1 MFNLIIVLMK
11 KLLLIAAIA
20 ATALTANAQPGGGG
34 GGGTTSQ
41 TSPDGATYTLSD
53 GSTVTKSGETISST
67 TAEYNAV
74 QVTNGTLTLDNCTI
88 TKTGDTSTSGD
99 ETSFYGVNASTYC
112 AGSNAKL
119 IINGGTITSTADG
132 ANAIFCYN
140 GGTITATGVTV
151 VNNSKRSRGLHAT
164 GSSSSKI
171 YAYDCDITTTQETSS
186 VIATDRGGGYVY
198 VDGGSYVANGRK
210 CAIVYSTGDMT
221 VKNATGASNN
231 SDEGEIADIEGD
243 NSITIDNC
251 TFSCA
256 GSSRGVMLYQSGSG
270 DADGYNPVMNLSNS
284 TLTLTNS
291 SAAFCEVST
300 AVNATLNIDN
310 CTLTVPSGQLAYINT
325 NSNWNN
331 SNTKYLA
338 LNLSN
343 GTYTGSV
350 DGDNTATTKVN
361 VATNTVWEGSID
373 NASNISSGDTVVVSG
388 TWIMDK
394 ASTPCQLIINSGGTV
409 YTNGYDLDYCN
420 LTNNGTLDTTST
432 GVTSVNLAT
441 FQQKQA
447 SKAYN
452 LRGQRVNSDYR
463 GVIVTKDKKRVNR

>member
-1 MFNLIIVLMK
+1 MRKIA
-11 KLLLIAAIA
+11 LLISFFTCTMGAI
-20 ATALTANAQPGGGG
+20 AQPGGGSSS
-34 GGGTTSQ
+34 SQ
-41 TSPDGATYTLSD
+41 TTPSGATYTLSD
-53 GSTVTKSGETISST
+53 GSTVTKSGETLTNSSSD
-67 TAEYNAV
+67 YNVV
-74 QVTNGTLTLDNCTI
+74 QVTSGTLNLNNCTI
-88 TKTGDTSTSGD
+88 TKTGDTSSSGD
-99 ETSFYGVNASTYC
+99 ESSFYGINAATYC
-112 AGSNAKL
+112 AGSGASLN
-119 IINGGTITSTADG
+119 ITGGTITTTADG

-140 GGTITATGVTV
+140 GGTIVANGVTV
-151 VNNSKRSRGLHAT
+151 VNNSKRSRGIHAT

-171 YAYDCDITTTQETSS
+171 YAYNCDITTTQETSS

-221 VKNATGASNN
+221 VKNATGSSNN
-231 SDEGEIADIEGD
+231 SEEGEIADIEGD
-243 NSITIDNC
+243 NSITIDSC

-270 DADGYNPVMNLSNS
+270 DASGYNPVMNLSNS

-291 SAAFCEVST
+291 SACFCEVST
-300 AVNATLNIDN
+300 AVNATLNISN
-310 CTLTVPSGQLAYINT
+310 CSITIPSGQLAYINT

-338 LNLSN
+338 LNLSE

-350 DGDNTATTKVN
+350 DGDATATTKVT
-361 VATNTVWEGSID
+361 VAANTIWEGSID

-409 YTNGYDLDYCN
+409 YTNGYNLEYCN

-432 GVTSVNLAT
+432 NVSAVSLLRAEEEKSDAKTYNLA
-441 FQQKQA
+441 
-447 SKAYN
+447 
-452 LRGQRVNSDYR
+452 GQRVNSDAK
-463 GVIVTKDKKRVNR
+463 GVIIRDGKKTINR

>member
-1 MFNLIIVLMK
+1 MKK
-11 KLLLIAAIA
+11 KLLLFSM
-20 ATALTANAQPGGGG
+20 TFCALALQAQPGGGG
-34 GGGTTSQ
+34 GSSSQ
-41 TSPDGATYTLSD
+41 TTPSGATYTLSD
-53 GSTVTKSGETISST
+53 GSTVTKTSETLSST
-67 TAEYNAV
+67 TSDYNVV
-74 QVTNGTLTLDNCTI
+74 QVTSGTLTLESCAL
-88 TKTGDTSTSGD
+88 TKTGDTSSSGD
-99 ETSFYGVNASTYC
+99 ESSFYGINAATYC
-112 AGSNAKL
+112 AGSGANL
-119 IINGGTITSTADG
+119 VINGGTITTNADG

-151 VNNSKRSRGLHAT
+151 VNNAKRSRGLHAT

-171 YAYDCDITTTQETSS
+171 YAYNCDITTTQETSS

-221 VKNATGASNN
+221 VKNATGSSNN
-231 SDEGEIADIEGD
+231 SEEGEIADIEGD

-310 CTLTVPSGQLAYINT
+310 CTLTIPSGQLAYINT
-325 NSNWNN
+325 NTNWNN

-350 DGDNTATTKVN
+350 DGDNTATTKVT
-361 VATNTVWEGSID
+361 VASTAIWEGSID
-373 NASNISSGDTVVVSG
+373 NASNISTGDTVVVSG

-394 ASTPCQLIINSGGTV
+394 ASTPAVLIINSGATV
-409 YTNGYDLDYCN
+409 YTNGYTLTYKS
-420 LTNNGTLDTTST
+420 LTNNGTLDTSST
-432 GVTSVNLAT
+432 NVSAVKLLEAAASQDEKTYNLA
-441 FQQKQA
+441 
-447 SKAYN
+447 
-452 LRGQRVNSDYR
+452 GQRVSDNTK
-463 GVIVTKDKKRVNR
+463 GVVIKKGKKIIQ